1 MIENCTKVKKNNER
15 KREKENSGVN
25 NLLQIANV
33 WSAKINSMFWLSASS
48 GDPKVSIF
56 VTRFMFTLID
66 AVYPEQWNKYL
77 MLQLVKVLVP
87 IKFTSHFYKDQIP
100 TNY

>member
-1 MIENCTKVKKNNER
+1 
-15 KREKENSGVN
+15 
-25 NLLQIANV
+25 
-33 WSAKINSMFWLSASS
+33 MFWLSASS
-48 GDPKVSIF
+48 GDPKVSMF
-56 VTRFMFTLID
+56 VARFMFTCTLID

>member
-1 MIENCTKVKKNNER
+1 LFFF
-15 KREKENSGVN
+15 S
-25 NLLQIANV
+25 
-33 WSAKINSMFWLSASS
+33 
-48 GDPKVSIF
+48 F
-56 VTRFMFTLID
+56 VQ